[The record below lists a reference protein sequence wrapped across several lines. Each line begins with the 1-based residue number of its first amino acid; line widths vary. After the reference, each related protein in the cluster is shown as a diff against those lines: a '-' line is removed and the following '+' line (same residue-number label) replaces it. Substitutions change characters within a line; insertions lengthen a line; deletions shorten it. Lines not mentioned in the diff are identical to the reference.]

1 MAGTPS
7 ATCSLTDTIT
17 GKTLS
22 QYVNECRPQQDNLFV
37 NNFFN
42 MSYADGKGGV
52 KTAFKAQFESV
63 RAQTDDLIRSGDGIA
78 SMSSLTGTTASS
90 VNTRI
95 NSLQKKK
102 DMLLAEIKA
111 TQAQAEGADRGFLDS
126 IMNGNPQEESIP
138 TLQDASLMIFWFGWL
153 VMALTLIAVRWFSP
167 EGGWRAGAFTAI
179 LLFLVTICVYAL
191 LQQVA

>member
-1 MAGTPS
+1 MSGTKD
-7 ATCSLTDTIT
+7 AICSTDVID
-17 GKTLS
+17 KMTLS
-22 QYVNECRPQQDNLFV
+22 QYVEKCRPQDQTNQA

-42 MSYADGKGGV
+42 ISYDDGKGGN
-52 KTAFKAQFESV
+52 KTAFKSQFESV
-63 RAQTDDLIRSGDGIA
+63 RAQTDDLIRSGDGIS
-78 SMSSLTGTTASS
+78 SMLSLTGATANS

-95 NSLQKKK
+95 DSLQKKK

-111 TQAQAEGADRGFLDS
+111 TQAQTEGADRGFLDS

-167 EGGWRAGAFTAI
+167 QGGWRAGAFTAI

-191 LQQVA
+191 LQQIA